1 MASVLHVIFLQVG
14 AMTSFLHVIFLQAG
28 GNHSLI
34 PRSLSKLINYLS
46 FKKKKKT
53 NSIIFFTLK
62 FLSNLFKK

>member
-28 GNHSLI
+28 GNHTLI

-46 FKKKKKT
+46 FLKKKKKLIQ
-53 NSIIFFTLK
+53 SFFSL
-62 FLSNLFKK
+62 